1 MCSRTAGIVGE
12 LHHLLDE
19 CLAALVGWMGLACD
33 DDLDRAAPH
42 RSATPSAEP
51 GRATS
56 GSTACTTAP
65 AGQSQM

>member
-1 MCSRTAGIVGE
+1 MCSRTAWIVGE

-33 DDLDRAAPH
+33 DDLDRPLLVGQQ
-42 RSATPSAEP
+42 RLQPSRIAQHQ
-51 GRATS
+51 

-65 AGQSQM
+65 AGQSRT